1 MNIKFASLRAKKTQ
15 PTWKY
20 SIDSAESST
29 GYTTKEHVS
38 EAPSPFVEHPDPTED
53 KWIYLMH

>member
-1 MNIKFASLRAKKTQ
+1 MNVKFASLQAKKTQ
-15 PTWKY
+15 STWKY

-29 GYTTKEHVS
+29 SYTTKEHVS

-53 KWIYLMH
+53 K